1 MDEDGTTFRY
11 TANQRRK
18 DLKTKK
24 YKKITENLKN
34 NFKIE
39 DQSICEIENG
49 LAEISYKTT
58 HFELFKIYLRRKIEI
73 SNKIWDFYEKE
84 NLRKL
89 RWFKFINEQKSK
101 QHMINMRNMGK
112 LQKEKV
118 LESCLKNIIMMYF

>member
-58 HFELFKIYLRRKIEI
+58 Q
-73 SNKIWDFYEKE
+73 E
-84 NLRKL
+84 NRD
-89 RWFKFINEQKSK
+89 
-101 QHMINMRNMGK
+101 
-112 LQKEKV
+112 
-118 LESCLKNIIMMYF
+118 LK